1 MKTIYKVGEL
11 VEVLDKQT
19 VERIYGVDSFGD
31 MDTPHGIVPQM
42 ESALGNTFEI
52 KKIDK
57 DDLGEYVELVG
68 YETWRFD
75 IGIIR
80 RIAPRPNDK
89 VIIKG
94 WEHMLKE
101 FGLEAMWVDTDGNKM
116 VSMGKTSFN
125 YKNMHQLCGT
135 IYTVLENEAFS
146 DDRVDIGLDWY
157 ITKDMLYVIN
167 RPLPKMTLA
176 DIEVGKPIPDELC
189 YTPKLKSEIATDKQQ
204 SIIEQT
210 MESIDFTPLEISNAD
225 SPKEIVVFDGAI
237 ELNGISISGKE
248 IQIKFK

>member
-19 VERIYGVDSFGD
+19 IERIYGVDSFGD

-42 ESALGNTFEI
+42 ESAFGNIFEI
-52 KKIDK
+52 KRIDK
-57 DDLGEYVELVG
+57 DDFGEYVELVG
-68 YETWRFD
+68 YDTWRFD
-75 IGIIR
+75 IGIIQ
-80 RIAPRPNDK
+80 RITPLPNDK

-101 FGLEAMWVDTDGNKM
+101 FGLEAMWIDNDGDKM
-116 VSMGKTSFN
+116 LSMGSTSFN

-135 IYTVLENEAFS
+135 IYTVLENGAFT
-146 DDRVDIGLDWY
+146 DDRIDIGLDWY

-167 RPLPKMTLA
+167 RPTPKMTLA

-189 YTPKLKSEIATDKQQ
+189 YTPKVKEDSNTPIPYEPL
-204 SIIEQT
+204 
-210 MESIDFTPLEISNAD
+210 DFTPLEISNAD
-225 SPKEIVVFDGAI
+225 SPKEITIIDGAI
-237 ELNGISISGKE
+237 EFNGISISGKE

>member
-19 VERIYGVDSFGD
+19 IERIYGVDSLGD

-42 ESALGNTFEI
+42 ESAFGNIFEI
-52 KKIDK
+52 KRIDK
-57 DDLGEYVELVG
+57 DDFGEYVELVG
-68 YETWRFD
+68 YDTWRFD
-75 IGIIR
+75 IGIIQ
-80 RIAPRPNDK
+80 RITPLPNDK

-101 FGLEAMWVDTDGNKM
+101 FGLEAMWIDTDGNKM
-116 VSMGKTSFN
+116 LSMGSTSFN

-135 IYTVLENEAFS
+135 IYTVLENGAFT
-146 DDRVDIGLDWY
+146 DDRIDIGLDWY

-167 RPLPKMTLA
+167 RPTPKIA
-176 DIEVGKPIPDELC
+176 VKDIEVGKPIPDELC
-189 YTPKLKSEIATDKQQ
+189 YTPKFKGDSNTPTSYEPL
-204 SIIEQT
+204 
-210 MESIDFTPLEISNAD
+210 DFTPLEISNAD
-225 SPKEIVVFDGAI
+225 SPKEITIIDGAI
-237 ELNGISISGKE
+237 EFNGISISGKE